1 MREKARIQRI
11 LSLLETIWQQQPDV
25 RFNQL
30 ISNLQHMY
38 SVQNE
43 GYGKRKMKEQDF
55 SGNEVDSSYLDFF
68 YLEDVEWEAFLESIV
83 AKTKADQ
90 EAVENNTTDH
100 HNDHHKNE
108 LQDNIIAVSKL
119 ILSNKTVDEIA
130 EALALSPTYV
140 ESIKT
145 ELLEGTSLEKLQK
158 EFAEYKKIRADDY
171 E

>member
-1 MREKARIQRI
+1 MREHARIQRI

-38 SVQNE
+38 SAQNE

-55 SGNEVDSSYLDFF
+55 LGKEVDSSYLDFF
-68 YLEDVEWEAFLESIV
+68 YLEDVKWEAFLDSIV
-83 AKTKADQ
+83 EKAKADP
-90 EAVENNTTDH
+90 EATEESTNENRR
-100 HNDHHKNE
+100 NE
-108 LQDNIIAVSKL
+108 MKDNIIAVSKL
-119 ILSNKTVDEIA
+119 VLSNKTVDEIA
-130 EALALSPTYV
+130 EALAVSPTYV
-140 ESIKT
+140 ENIKA

-158 EFAEYKKIRADDY
+158 ELAEYKKIRADDH

>member
-11 LSLLETIWQQQPDV
+11 LSLLDTVWLQQPDV

-38 SVQNE
+38 TVQNE

-55 SGNEVDSSYLDFF
+55 WGKEVDSSYLDFF
-68 YLEDVEWEAFLESIV
+68 YLEDTEWESFLESIV
-83 AKTKADQ
+83 EMEKVHKEVTEK
-90 EAVENNTTDH
+90 NK
-100 HNDHHKNE
+100 NDNRQNE
-108 LQDNIIAVSKL
+108 MVDNIIAVSKL
-119 ILSNKTVDEIA
+119 ILLNKTVDEIA
-130 EALALSPTYV
+130 EALAVSPTYI
-140 ESIKT
+140 ENIKA